1 MLKTYKITKIEKG
14 NRPRRVKL
22 MSDEL
27 FTIGEKLHDFGEGEL
42 RFLQILIDGIINGRR
57 K

>member
-1 MLKTYKITKIEKG
+1 LNKITKIEKG

-27 FTIGEKLHDFGEGEL
+27 FAIGEKLHDFGEGEL